1 MSGSSFVV
9 AVNALALKRL
19 LLPGSTLED
28 PGQEL
33 GPGRPATEPSEGI
46 IR

>member
-1 MSGSSFVV
+1 MSGSSFIV
-9 AVNALALKRL
+9 AVNALKRL